1 MQVKG
6 NNPESPLSCSRHI
19 IVILMSEPAL
29 PFGLDRLPIRLD
41 HKEPYVSLHFVMIFV
56 RDQEK
61 SLRFYVDHLKF
72 RVVADVKFES
82 GGRWVEVT
90 PPDGSA
96 SIALAL
102 ATPGSEQYKLVG
114 RDTNVYF
121 ITEDIHAKYKQW
133 SERGVRFHAPPQS
146 PPWGGIFTRFE
157 DIDGNSFGLA
167 GFDELTRGIEA
178 QRGVLAKKVEA
189 DRRAALE
196 MEIARNVQ
204 SRLFPQI
211 HPELNTLEY
220 AGACVQARQV
230 GGDYFDFLDLGQQR
244 LGLVLGDVSGKGIA
258 AALLMANLQANLR
271 SQCTSSLQQLEH
283 LLHSVNRLFYEN
295 SVDSAYASLFFAEYD
310 DKSRLLRYANCGHLP
325 GLILR
330 KNQTVERLNSTCT
343 LLGLFEKWNCSIEE
357 CKLHPGDTLA
367 LYTDGISESSKD
379 REEFGEQR
387 LIGALQCGE
396 GGPSAMIASVL
407 DTVQKF
413 SPQEQFDDA
422 TLIIARCRG

>member
-1 MQVKG
+1 M
-6 NNPESPLSCSRHI
+6 
-19 IVILMSEPAL
+19 ILMSDPAL
-29 PFGLDRLPIRLD
+29 PYGLDRLPIRLD
-41 HKEPYVSLHFVMIFV
+41 NREPYVSLHFVMVFV

-61 SLRFYVDHLKF
+61 SLRFYADQLGF
-72 RVVADVKFES
+72 RVVADITFES

-102 ATPGSEQYKLVG
+102 ATPGSEAYMLIG
-114 RDTNVYF
+114 RDTNIYF
-121 ITEDIHAKYKQW
+121 ITENIDAKYKQW
-133 SERGVRFHAPPQS
+133 SERGVRFHSPPQA

-157 DIDGNSFGLA
+157 DLDGNSFGLA

-196 MEIARNVQ
+196 LEIARNVQ

-230 GGDYFDFLDLGQQR
+230 GGDYFDFLDLGEKR

-271 SQCTSSLQQLEH
+271 SQCTSSLRQLEY

-310 DKSRLLRYANCGHLP
+310 DKSRRLRYANCGHLP
-325 GLILR
+325 GIILR
-330 KNQTVERLNSTCT
+330 KNKSLERLESTCT
-343 LLGLFEKWNCSIEE
+343 LLGLFEKWDCSIEE
-357 CKLHPGDTLA
+357 CHLHPGDTLA
-367 LYTDGISESSKD
+367 LYTDGITESSKAED
-379 REEFGEQR
+379 GEEFGEQR
-387 LIGALQCGE
+387 LIEALQRGQSE
-396 GGPSAMIASVL
+396 PGTMIASVL

-413 SPQEQFDDA
+413 SPKEQFDDA

>member
-1 MQVKG
+1 
-6 NNPESPLSCSRHI
+6 
-19 IVILMSEPAL
+19 MSDSGL
-29 PFGLDRLPIRLD
+29 PFGLDRLPVRLD
-41 HKEPYVSLHFVMIFV
+41 NRVPYTSLHFVIIYV

-61 SLRFYVDHLKF
+61 SLRFYVDQLGF
-72 RVVADVKFES
+72 RLVVDVKFES
-82 GGRWVEVT
+82 GGRWIEIV

-96 SIALAL
+96 SLAL
-102 ATPGSEQYKLVG
+102 ASAAPDSEQYKLIG
-114 RDTNVYF
+114 RDTNIYF
-121 ITEDIHAKYKQW
+121 ITEDIHGKYKQW
-133 SERGVRFHAPPQS
+133 SDLGVHFQFPPQT

-178 QRGVLAKKVEA
+178 QRGLLTKKLEA

-196 MEIARNVQ
+196 LEIARNVQ

-220 AGACVQARQV
+220 AGVCVPARQV

-271 SQCTSSLQQLEH
+271 SQCTSSLLQLEH

-310 DKSRLLRYANCGHLP
+310 DKSRRLRYANCGHLP

-330 KNQTVERLNSTCT
+330 KNETVERLDSTCT

-379 REEFGEQR
+379 GEEFGEQR
-387 LIGALQCGE
+387 LIEALQCGQGE
-396 GGPSAMIASVL
+396 PCTMISSVL

-413 SPQEQFDDA
+413 SPKEQFDDA

>member
-1 MQVKG
+1 
-6 NNPESPLSCSRHI
+6 
-19 IVILMSEPAL
+19 MSDTAL
-29 PFGLDRLPIRLD
+29 PYGLDRMPVRLD
-41 HKEPYVSLHFVMIFV
+41 NREPYVSLHFVMIFV
-56 RDQEK
+56 RDQDK
-61 SLRFYVDHLKF
+61 SLRFYVDQLGF
-72 RVVADVKFES
+72 RLTVDIQFTAG
-82 GGRWVEVT
+82 GGRWIEVV
-90 PPDGSA
+90 PPDGTT

-102 ATPGSEQYKLVG
+102 ATPGSEQYNLIG
-114 RDTNVYF
+114 HDTNVYF

-133 SERGVRFHAPPQS
+133 SERGVRFHSPPQS
-146 PPWGGIFTRFE
+146 PVWGGVFTRFE

-196 MEIARNVQ
+196 LEIARNVQ

-220 AGACVQARQV
+220 AGVCVQARQV
-230 GGDYFDFLDLGQQR
+230 GGDYFDFLDLGHQR

-310 DKSRLLRYANCGHLP
+310 DKSRRLRYANCGHLP

-330 KNQTVERLNSTCT
+330 KNETVERLGSTCT
-343 LLGLFEKWNCSIEE
+343 LLGLFERWNCSVEE
-357 CKLHPGDTLA
+357 CNLHPGDTLA

-379 REEFGEQR
+379 GDGEEFGEQR
-387 LIGALQCGE
+387 LIEALQSGK
-396 GGPSAMIASVL
+396 GAPRAMIASVL

-413 SPQEQFDDA
+413 TPKEQFDDA
-422 TLIIARCRG
+422 TLIIATCRE